1 MAKKKILLIED
12 DKSLVKIIKE
22 TLEPKDFDVIL
33 AIDADEGIEKATLEK
48 PDLIVLDVLLPGRN
62 GFECLEEL
70 KSKKETKRTPV
81 IILSNL
87 CQVEEIRRGKEL
99 GAVDYAVKADFT
111 IDQVIDK
118 ILAHL

>member
-1 MAKKKILLIED
+1 
-12 DKSLVKIIKE
+12 
-22 TLEPKDFDVIL
+22 
-33 AIDADEGIEKATLEK
+33 
-48 PDLIVLDVLLPGRN
+48 
-62 GFECLEEL
+62 L

-87 CQVEEIRRGKEL
+87 GQVEEIRRGKEL

>member
-87 CQVEEIRRGKEL
+87 GQVEEIRRGKEL